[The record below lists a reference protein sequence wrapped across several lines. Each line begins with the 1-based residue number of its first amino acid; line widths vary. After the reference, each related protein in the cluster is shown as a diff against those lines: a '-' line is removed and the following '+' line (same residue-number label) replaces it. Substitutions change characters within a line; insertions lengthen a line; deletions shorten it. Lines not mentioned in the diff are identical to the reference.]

1 MSHDLHH
8 SIGFPA
14 VGQPSFGQDPT
25 GRSPSAA
32 GRPIRRLPPLNSL
45 KSFAVAARHLSF
57 TRAAD
62 ELSVT
67 PAAVGQQVRLLED
80 HLGVRLFERRSRALR
95 LTPAGQACLP
105 GIADAFERLAEAVAR
120 ANTRL

>member
-1 MSHDLHH
+1 MSHDLEFSLYQRATGH
-8 SIGFPA
+8 SPA
-14 VGQPSFGQDPT
+14 GGAERTPGAESR
-25 GRSPSAA
+25 RSTF
-32 GRPIRRLPPLNSL
+32 RRLPPLNAL

-80 HLGVRLFERRSRALR
+80 HLGVRLFARRARALE
-95 LTPAGQACLP
+95 LTEAGEACLP
-105 GIADAFERLAEAVAR
+105 GIADAFERLAQAVAR
-120 ANTRL
+120 AKTSS